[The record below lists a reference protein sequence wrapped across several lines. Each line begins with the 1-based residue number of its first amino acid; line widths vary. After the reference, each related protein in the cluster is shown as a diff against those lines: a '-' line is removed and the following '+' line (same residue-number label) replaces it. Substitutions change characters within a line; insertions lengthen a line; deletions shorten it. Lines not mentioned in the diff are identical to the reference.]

1 MRRDK
6 FYYTNGDKRG
16 LVVLL
21 VLIVVLSV
29 VFFVVRSCYDPA
41 DEINDD
47 GLSEYMAFRQSL
59 AERDSIERK
68 SYERYRNNV
77 RKKPYRYVLSEVKPS
92 FFDPNAD
99 DSAALADAGLPPYV
113 ARNIVRYRMKGGKFR
128 KPEDLSRIYGMTDEI
143 YAVMSPYIKISADY
157 GHDSVGSDM
166 PPVKYPRIEK
176 YAEGTVIDL
185 NLADTAQ
192 LKKIPGIGSGYAAMI
207 VAYRERLGGYVS
219 VGQLDE
225 IENLPD
231 GFEKWFV
238 IGDGYD
244 IRKMNINR
252 FSLERLRSHPYM
264 NFYRAKAI
272 VEYRRK
278 YGRIENIN
286 RLGMLDEFQD
296 GVLEKLK
303 PYIEL

>member
-29 VFFVVRSCYDPA
+29 VFFVVRTGSGPA
-41 DEINDD
+41 DDINDD

-92 FFDPNAD
+92 FFDPNTD

-143 YAVMSPYIKISADY
+143 YAVMSPYISISADY

-225 IENLPD
+225 IEYLPD